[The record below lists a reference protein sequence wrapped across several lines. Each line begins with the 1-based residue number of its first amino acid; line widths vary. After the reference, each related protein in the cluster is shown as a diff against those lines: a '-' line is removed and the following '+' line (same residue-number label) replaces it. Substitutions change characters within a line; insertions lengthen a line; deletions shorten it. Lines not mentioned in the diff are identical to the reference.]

1 MNKTEKKLTAFF
13 SALLPSG
20 HDYERLEG
28 AEHKLPARNN
38 HKLKIG
44 LAIAIPS
51 IAMISVVAITVS
63 LGVITALNRKPFETG
78 RLKDFSSMQGFGI
91 RMQGSTDHQS
101 AKGRLG
107 PKRLRSYHDTIG
119 TPVKFCQY
127 NLQGNYEEAIL
138 FNEND
143 GEVRDYH
150 ISTYR
155 ETHNFVSVLLCSEEA
170 GKYIGYEPYPS
181 SYYYSNEANSISLY
195 GVPWVEEHRGRTYP
209 YIISKRTGKIYSGTI
224 PETTYR
230 SYRDCSGGNE
240 ASVFSGPGPHDDNF
254 YGYEDGYVF
263 FGAREG
269 WEDNSALFLVKETE
283 EGLKY
288 QQMLAGTQFKAM
300 KELGGGAGNFFVDRY
315 GNVFHEGTGAFI
327 HGEIIKNTCLD
338 PYNNTIYKV
347 EFGEEDEFGKEHATF
362 SYLDEK
368 GEFVI
373 DPNKEGD
380 FVFGDVDLPEK
391 ESENIFNLGH
401 VYYRGDDYV
410 ITDAPY
416 NTGVSYK
423 LTFLTE
429 EGSPE
434 YRNYTIEKLPVEIDF
449 GSAIVQENTIY
460 TFDSEQQQL
469 YQLDCKTLVYQAFD
483 LGSEDWKIKE
493 FGLEPNGDI
502 WVKGYSKDLQEV
514 VGYIVD
520 GKFTYEKRAEDA
532 EGFVYYVR
540 PLN

>member
-13 SALLPSG
+13 SASLPSG

-107 PKRLRSYHDTIG
+107 PKRLRSSHETIG

-150 ISTYR
+150 INTYI
-155 ETHNFVSVLLCSEEA
+155 ETHNFVSVLLCSEAA
-170 GKYIGYEPYPS
+170 GKYIGYDPYYS
-181 SYYYSNEANSISLY
+181 LYSYSNEANRICLC
-195 GVPWVEEHRGRTYP
+195 GDPWVEGHRGRTYP
-209 YIISKRTGKIYSGTI
+209 YVISKRTGKIYSGTI
-224 PETTYR
+224 PETSYR
-230 SYRDCSGGNE
+230 SYRFCSGGQDFFGYSSESN
-240 ASVFSGPGPHDDNF
+240 PYDDNF
-254 YGYEDGYVF
+254 YGYEDGYIF
-263 FGAREG
+263 FGADSG
-269 WEDNSALFLVKETE
+269 AADNSALFLVKETE

-300 KELGGGAGNFFVDRY
+300 EELGHGAGNFFVDRY

-347 EFGEEDEFGKEHATF
+347 EFGENHATF

-373 DPNKEGD
+373 DPNKEGS
-380 FVFGDVDLPEK
+380 FVFGDVDLSEK
-391 ESENIFNLGH
+391 GDENIFNLGH
-401 VYYRGDDYV
+401 AYYRGDDYV
-410 ITDAPY
+410 ITYDSY
-416 NTGVSYK
+416 NWGPSYK

>member
-1 MNKTEKKLTAFF
+1 
-13 SALLPSG
+13 
-20 HDYERLEG
+20 
-28 AEHKLPARNN
+28 
-38 HKLKIG
+38 
-44 LAIAIPS
+44 
-51 IAMISVVAITVS
+51 
-63 LGVITALNRKPFETG
+63 
-78 RLKDFSSMQGFGI
+78 
-91 RMQGSTDHQS
+91 
-101 AKGRLG
+101 
-107 PKRLRSYHDTIG
+107 
-119 TPVKFCQY
+119 
-127 NLQGNYEEAIL
+127 
-138 FNEND
+138 
-143 GEVRDYH
+143 
-150 ISTYR
+150 
-155 ETHNFVSVLLCSEEA
+155 
-170 GKYIGYEPYPS
+170 
-181 SYYYSNEANSISLY
+181 
-195 GVPWVEEHRGRTYP
+195 
-209 YIISKRTGKIYSGTI
+209 
-224 PETTYR
+224 
-230 SYRDCSGGNE
+230 
-240 ASVFSGPGPHDDNF
+240 
-254 YGYEDGYVF
+254 GYVF
-263 FGAREG
+263 FGV
-269 WEDNSALFLVKETE
+269 DQNDISALFLVKETE

-300 KELGGGAGNFFVDRY
+300 KELGREVPYPNFFVDRY
-315 GNVFHEGTGAFI
+315 GNVFYEGTGAFI
-327 HGEIIKNTCLD
+327 HGEIIKNTCFDL
-338 PYNNTIYKV
+338 YNNTIYKV
-347 EFGEEDEFGKEHATF
+347 EFGENHATF

-380 FVFGDVDLPEK
+380 FIFGDVDLPE
-391 ESENIFNLGH
+391 EGIENIFYLGG

-410 ITDAPY
+410 ITNA
-416 NTGVSYK
+416 SYK

-449 GSAIVQENTIY
+449 DGAIVQEDTIY
-460 TFDSEQQQL
+460 TFDLEQQQL